1 MPEGGSFPG
10 EFLQN
15 VRRMKQRAV
24 RRGRAEEWT
33 RERIAQLS
41 AQDIRQLRANAERLN
56 EPGVVAL
63 CSEVLVEN
71 ARPRGRTGLRDDA
84 APRTKARR
92 LIGRVKAFAAR
103 GVWLQDARTSWS
115 GIRKSDGAVV
125 IALWAEAIESADGG
139 CRYLLWAA
147 NTDGTRPWSD
157 SSAGRERLEHCK
169 RAIKLGRAEGLL
181 VYGRRLEGKLPEDRA
196 STIHGMDAETV
207 LEFEVEQRGE
217 EFWAVWGR
225 KPAASIAEG
234 PL

>member
-1 MPEGGSFPG
+1 
-10 EFLQN
+10 
-15 VRRMKQRAV
+15 MKQRV
-24 RRGRAEEWT
+24 VKRGRAEEWT

-56 EPGVVAL
+56 EPGVAAL
-63 CSEVLVEN
+63 CSEVLVES
-71 ARPRGRTGLRDDA
+71 ARPHGRTGLRIDA
-84 APRTKARR
+84 GQRTKARK

-125 IALWAEAIESADGG
+125 MALWAETIESADGG

-147 NTDGTRPWSD
+147 NTAGTRPWSD

-181 VYGRRLEGKLPEDRA
+181 VYGQRLDGKLPEERA
-196 STIHGMDAETV
+196 STIYGIDAETV
-207 LEFEVEQRGE
+207 LEFEVEQSGE
-217 EFWAVWGR
+217 EFWAVWGG
-225 KPAASIAEG
+225 KPASIVQG
-234 PL
+234 PQ